1 MKSGIGSELVF
12 VYGTLRR
19 GGSNAFRMDG
29 AELVGKG
36 RVEGKL
42 YAISWY
48 PGLVLGRNCGWVIG
62 EVYRVSAEQLRE
74 LDEFEGISAN
84 EIEGAEYRRVGVYVT
99 LDGMPYDDTIHCGTF
114 EWKGPVAE
122 ERQILSGDWLE
133 IVRPQTRPVFTA
145 TCLVFALCC
154 FPSLGGVIWM
164 PNGFAAIL
172 LIFGVPGCG
181 MISGWVAQ
189 RRNERWPR
197 LRAVVAGVC
206 FVWLIVVSFFLAA
219 LFACWMGTV
228 ANGTELSRFWPEAER

>member
-1 MKSGIGSELVF
+1 MKSDTGSELVF

-29 AELVGKG
+29 AEFVGRG

-42 YAISWY
+42 YEISWY
-48 PGLVLGRNCGWVIG
+48 PGLVLGRKFGWVTG
-62 EVYRVSAEQLRE
+62 EVYRVGQAQLRA

-84 EIEGAEYRRVGVYVT
+84 EIEGAEYRRVGADVA
-99 LDGMPYDDTIHCGTF
+99 LDGMPYDDTVHCSTF
-114 EWKGPVAE
+114 EWKGPVAV
-122 ERQILSGDWLE
+122 ERQIPSGDWLE
-133 IVRPQTRPVFTA
+133 IVQPRTRPVFTT

-154 FPSLGGVIWM
+154 LPSLGGVFWM

-181 MISGWVAQ
+181 MISGWVGQ

-197 LRAVVAGVC
+197 LRSVGFGVC
-206 FVWLIVVSFFLAA
+206 VVWLTVVGFFLVA
-219 LFACWMGTV
+219 LFA
-228 ANGTELSRFWPEAER
+228 